1 MTSLMEQEAREVPA
15 RIQQQLQSNADRLAQ
30 LCTTLRATPPRLVMI
45 IGRGSSDHA
54 GVFAKYLL
62 EIELGIPVCAA
73 APAVATVY
81 QRTLKLEGALV
92 LVISQSG
99 RSPDILLQAR
109 QAKAGGAYVVALVN
123 DEQSP
128 LAACA
133 DVVVP
138 VAAGPERSVAATKS
152 FLCTLS
158 VLLQLTAL
166 WTQNTALLDALQ
178 QLPKQLEQVLQQPT
192 QLAPVTLR
200 GLQHLIVLGRGPGF
214 AIAKEMA
221 LKLKEVC
228 SLHAEAFSSAEF
240 LHGPAALVQN
250 ALTIINVAVADE
262 AASVHQQQIDE
273 MHLRGAHILTMT
285 QSLSDCHPRLAPLLL
300 LQRFYVDVAQAALAL
315 GRNPDQPQGLK
326 KVTETL

>member
-15 RIQQQLQSNADRLAQ
+15 RIRQQLHSNADRLTSLCAQ
-30 LCTTLRATPPRLVMI
+30 LRATPPRLLMI

-62 EIELGIPVCAA
+62 EIETGIPVCAA

-81 QRTLKLEGALV
+81 QRTLKLERALV

-99 RSPDILLQAR
+99 RSPDIVLQAK

-133 DVVVP
+133 DFVLP

-152 FLCTLS
+152 FLCTLTA
-158 VLLQLTAL
+158 LLQLTAL
-166 WTQNTALLDALQ
+166 WTQNKVLADALQ
-178 QLPKQLEQVLQQPT
+178 QLPEQLEQVLQQPT
-192 QLAPVTLR
+192 QLPPTALR

-262 AASVHQQQIDE
+262 AARVHQQQIDE
-273 MHLRGAHILTMT
+273 MHQRGAQVLTLT
-285 QSLSDCHPRLAPLLL
+285 QTLTDCHPRLAPLLL

-315 GRNPDQPQGLK
+315 GRNPDQPLGLK